1 MLDFKS
7 GSLKYYDRH
16 FSDFSKIDSDVEG
29 SRMVEV
35 RGREGN
41 IYSGKCSNI
50 PFSEIS
56 EIQMITINKMGN
68 RKYTQFILTGGN
80 AFIF

>member
-1 MLDFKS
+1 MSVWWMSYNCNL
-7 GSLKYYDRH
+7 H

-50 PFSEIS
+50 PFCEIS

-80 AFIF
+80 TFIF